1 MNGLYASRF
10 VPAAALIRERLFP
23 SGCACC
29 GGPLTTP
36 DEARRGLCGTC
47 TPALFPVWQERETG
61 RCSVCGRPLVS
72 EQEICMDCRRNP
84 SRSFDRITALFP
96 YQGLY
101 RKVLSAYKFGAS
113 RPLGHFFAGL
123 LLDLN
128 LEFPTEAVWVPVPP
142 RPGKLART
150 GWDQVDYL
158 ARILARRIPVS
169 SCLRRLKSD
178 VQKSLSREKRL
189 VNLEG
194 KLCLK
199 QGRAAPK
206 LAVVFDDVYTTG
218 ATIEACAR
226 VLKNGGTK
234 AVYGLC
240 LFYN

>member
-1 MNGLYASRF
+1 MNGLYDSRF
-10 VPAAALIRERLFP
+10 ALTAALIRERLFP

-29 GGPLTTP
+29 GGPLTAP
-36 DEARRGLCGTC
+36 EEAQWGLCATC
-47 TPALFPVWQERETG
+47 TPALFPVRKERETG
-61 RCSVCGRPLVS
+61 RCDVCGRPLVS
-72 EQEICMDCRRNP
+72 EQAICMNCRKNP
-84 SRSFDRITALFP
+84 SRNFDGIRVLFP
-96 YQGLY
+96 YEGPY

-113 RPLGHFFAGL
+113 RPLGCFFAGL
-123 LLDLN
+123 LLN
-128 LEFPTEAVWVPVPP
+128 AHPEFPPEAVWVPVPP

-158 ARILARRIPVS
+158 ARLLARRIPVS
-169 SCLRRLKSD
+169 SCLQRLKSD
-178 VQKSLSREKRL
+178 VQKSLNREKRL

-194 KLCLK
+194 KFRLK
-199 QGRAAPK
+199 QGCTAPK

-226 VLKNGGTK
+226 ILKNEGTE